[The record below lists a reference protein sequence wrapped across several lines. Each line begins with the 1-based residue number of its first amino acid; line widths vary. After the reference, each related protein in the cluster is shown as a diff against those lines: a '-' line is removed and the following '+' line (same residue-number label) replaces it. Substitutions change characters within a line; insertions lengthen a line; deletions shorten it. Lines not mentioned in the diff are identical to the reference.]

1 MEEAYLVKKGTRR
14 LGPFT
19 LQQMRAMIR
28 SAELGKMYPVS
39 KDDGVTWLSAGTF
52 AELWEVRDLAPLP
65 PPPAAPP
72 TPSGPLPYHHSD
84 PQVVVATLPPTAT
97 ELVVSEPQVA
107 TNEAATRLRK
117 RGWGMGLA
125 GFVTTVAAL
134 VLSLA
139 PALIWAMR
147 YPGAYAFV
155 PVIFPLLAASITGL
169 ALSAVS
175 ISRRGG
181 AFATSGMIVG
191 ICGAVLGL
199 VTGIGWAVSN
209 DPREAW
215 IDRMTKTQDADLQLA
230 RRNFVAT
237 LKRYQDS
244 AAADRQSARER
255 LAKDF
260 NLLTEA
266 YHRLIKVAA
275 STPRFRRHFE
285 DLEGLYVSFGQ
296 FKEAL
301 GTKEDLDPVA
311 AIDQVG
317 GDVVKLKMLLDMLEL
332 YRTREV
338 TLEMAQ
344 AKFRDL

>member
-107 TNEAATRLRK
+107 TNEAATRLRT

-134 VLSLA
+134 V
-139 PALIWAMR
+139 
-147 YPGAYAFV
+147 
-155 PVIFPLLAASITGL
+155 PLLAASITGL